1 MKIETKFNVGDEVL
15 VLEETKL
22 IKKVIH
28 SMKIE
33 IEKNGQISIFYW
45 FMEKKLEDLFFEIC
59 QESKCFATKEEFLN
73 QLETGE

>member
-15 VLEETKL
+15 ILQETKL
-22 IKKVIH
+22 VKKVIH

-45 FMEKKLEDLFFEIC
+45 FMEKKLEDVFFEIC
-59 QESKCFATKEEFLN
+59 QESKCFANKADFLN

>member
-15 VLEETKL
+15 ILQETKL
-22 IKKVIH
+22 VKKVVH

-33 IEKNGQISIFYW
+33 IEKDGHISIFYW
-45 FMEKKLEDLFFEIC
+45 FMEKKFEDLFFEIC
-59 QESKCFATKEEFLN
+59 QESKIFATKEEFIN